1 MTYAPI
7 FATENLA
14 YLAIL
19 AVSLIITFLF
29 TPITKILAKKTGA
42 IDVPDQERKFHRT
55 PTPRLGGIAIAIG
68 FIVAALCASLLIFD
82 EIPKVV
88 LVTSVGGLIICAV
101 GVLDDIFNLPAWL
114 KLLAQI
120 AVATLTALWGGA
132 IEYTTIFGTQHLGNF
147 AVPLTVLWMVLV
159 INSVNLLDGLDGLAC
174 GVSFLSAVV
183 LLIISIL
190 MGEPVCAV
198 IAAALCGS
206 ALGFLPY
213 NANPAAVFMGDCGS
227 MLFGYVLACLSVFG
241 FFKGATL
248 MSAVAPALV
257 FSLPLIDSIVVF
269 FKRVSQSKNPFK
281 ADRCHLHY
289 KLLDAGF
296 SPAQSVITIYISS
309 AICCVAAIVSLYY
322 KMAALIIV
330 AVVCLFLLLLKH
342 IDKLAPEIVNGKGKK
357 NKTSV
362 PAESRS
368 KAGAAKASDVIDEA
382 LRDADKSEEKNK
394 RDLSITSEKVNLS
407 DFDEKSEK
415 AEESK

>member
-1 MTYAPI
+1 MTYEPI

-42 IDVPDQERKFHRT
+42 VDVPAPERKFHRA

-82 EIPKVV
+82 EIPKIV

-120 AVATLTALWGGA
+120 AVATLTAFWGGA
-132 IEYTTIFGTQHLGNF
+132 IKYTTIFGTQHLGDF
-147 AVPLTVLWMVLV
+147 AIPLTVLWMVLV

-183 LLIISIL
+183 LLVISIL

-206 ALGFLPY
+206 AL
-213 NANPAAVFMGDCGS
+213 
-227 MLFGYVLACLSVFG
+227 
-241 FFKGATL
+241 
-248 MSAVAPALV
+248 
-257 FSLPLIDSIVVF
+257 
-269 FKRVSQSKNPFK
+269 
-281 ADRCHLHY
+281 
-289 KLLDAGF
+289 
-296 SPAQSVITIYISS
+296 
-309 AICCVAAIVSLYY
+309 
-322 KMAALIIV
+322 
-330 AVVCLFLLLLKH
+330 
-342 IDKLAPEIVNGKGKK
+342 
-357 NKTSV
+357 
-362 PAESRS
+362 
-368 KAGAAKASDVIDEA
+368 
-382 LRDADKSEEKNK
+382 
-394 RDLSITSEKVNLS
+394 
-407 DFDEKSEK
+407 
-415 AEESK
+415 